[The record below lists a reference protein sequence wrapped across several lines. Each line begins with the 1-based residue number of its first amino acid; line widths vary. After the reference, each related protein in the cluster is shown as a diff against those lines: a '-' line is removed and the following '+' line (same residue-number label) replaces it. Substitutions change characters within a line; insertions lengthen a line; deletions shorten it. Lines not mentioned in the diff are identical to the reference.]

1 MITNF
6 TQPYLQQKF
15 ALFNQN
21 LIEEIYS
28 KSKIVEI
35 SEDQQILKIGQYISV
50 IPIVLSG
57 TVKVYTYQ
65 EDKEFL
71 LYYIRENESC
81 IMSYTACIQN
91 EASQIY
97 AVTESKTSLLLM
109 PVSEVLKWSRIYP
122 EFNAFY
128 LKFYQSRYLDMI
140 KTLQHLVFDH
150 LDERIMFY
158 LKQKASY
165 HQDQPIKLTHKQIAT
180 DLATTREV
188 VSRIL
193 KKLEA
198 DDKIRIE
205 NGVFYIV

>member
-1 MITNF
+1 MTEY
-6 TQPYLQQKF
+6 TQSYLKQKF

-28 KSKIVEI
+28 KSNIVEI
-35 SEDQQILKIGQYISV
+35 IKDQQILKIGQYISV
-50 IPIVLSG
+50 VPIVLSG

-71 LYYIRENESC
+71 LYYIREYESC
-81 IMSYTACIQN
+81 IMSFTACIQN
-91 EASQIY
+91 EKSQIY
-97 AVTESKTSLLLM
+97 AFTESKTILLLM
-109 PVSEVLKWSRIYP
+109 PVTEVLRWSKIYP

-128 LKFYQSRYLDMI
+128 LKFYQRRYLDLI
-140 KTLQHLVFDH
+140 QTLQHLVFDH

-158 LKQKASY
+158 LKQKAAILN
-165 HQDQPIKLTHKQIAT
+165 HQPLKLTHKIIAN

-193 KKLEA
+193 KKLEEN
-198 DDKIRIE
+198 DKIKIE
-205 NGVFYIV
+205 NGVIKIL

>member
-1 MITNF
+1 MTEY
-6 TQPYLQQKF
+6 TQSYLKQKF

-28 KSKIVEI
+28 KSNIVEI
-35 SEDQQILKIGQYISV
+35 NKDQQILKIGQYISV
-50 IPIVLSG
+50 VPIVLSG

-71 LYYIRENESC
+71 LYYIREYESC
-81 IMSYTACIQN
+81 IMSFTACIQN
-91 EASQIY
+91 EKSQIY
-97 AVTESKTSLLLM
+97 AFTESKTILLLM
-109 PVSEVLKWSRIYP
+109 PVTEVLRWSKIYP

-128 LKFYQSRYLDMI
+128 LKFYQRRYLDLI
-140 KTLQHLVFDH
+140 QTLQHLVFDH

-158 LKQKASY
+158 LKQKAAILN
-165 HQDQPIKLTHKQIAT
+165 HQPLKLTHKIIAN

-193 KKLEA
+193 KKLEEN
-198 DDKIRIE
+198 DKIKIE
-205 NGVFYIV
+205 NGVIKIL